1 MLLFISMWFNK
12 GRAPS
17 NGVVTILYLP
27 LNGEMSLVTLEA
39 TALEATAIKA
49 DALMAGHL
57 A

>member
-27 LNGEMSLVTLEA
+27 LNGEMSLVALEA
-39 TALEATAIKA
+39 TALEAI
-49 DALMAGHL
+49 ALEASPL
-57 A
+57 RLPP